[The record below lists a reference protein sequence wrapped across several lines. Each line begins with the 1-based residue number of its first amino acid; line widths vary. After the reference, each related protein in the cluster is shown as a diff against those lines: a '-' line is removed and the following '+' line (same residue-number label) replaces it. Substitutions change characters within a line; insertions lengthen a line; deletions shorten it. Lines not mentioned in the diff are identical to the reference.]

1 MNKKSLKIIEELKL
15 RQGDTWRVLKI
26 MSEFVQ
32 GFDELAHLGPAVT
45 FFGSSRSRERDTY
58 YRLAYETA
66 FNLGK
71 LGYAIITGGG
81 PGIMEAANRGAYDS
95 GTVSVGLN
103 IDIPHE
109 QHPNRYQTLSLKFDY
124 FFVRKVMLL
133 KYSLAYV
140 IFPGGFGTF
149 DELFEALTL
158 IQTGKS
164 HKFPL
169 ILFGREYWEPLLKYM
184 KEVMVKHGTIDEDDL
199 HFISLVDEP
208 QQVTRLIYERSR
220 EKYSYLEKHY
230 GEETNFMEKLRRII
244 RNYESSPYS

>member
-1 MNKKSLKIIEELKL
+1 MSKDSLKIIEELKL

-32 GFDELAHLGPAVT
+32 GFDELASVGPAVT
-45 FFGSSRSRERDTY
+45 FFGSSRSKEKDRY

-95 GTVSVGLN
+95 GAVSVGLN
-103 IDIPHE
+103 IEIPRE

-133 KYSLAYV
+133 KYSLVYV

-164 HKFPL
+164 YKFPL
-169 ILFGREYWEPLLKYM
+169 ILFGKEFWEPLLDYM
-184 KEVMVKHGTIDEDDL
+184 RNYMVKFGTIDESDL
-199 HFISLVDEP
+199 DLMSLVDTP
-208 QQVTRLIYERSR
+208 QEVVEIVYRRSK
-220 EKYSYLEKHY
+220 EKYKFLEKYY

-244 RNYESSPYS
+244 RNHETSSHS

>member
-1 MNKKSLKIIEELKL
+1 MSRDSLKIIEELKL
-15 RQGDTWRVLKI
+15 KQGDTWRVLKI

-32 GFDELAHLGPAVT
+32 GFDELVRVGPAVT
-45 FFGSSRSRERDTY
+45 FFGSARTKEDNKY

-66 FNLGK
+66 YVLGK

-95 GTVSVGLN
+95 GTLSVGLN
-103 IDIPHE
+103 IEIPRE
-109 QHPNRYQTLSLKFDY
+109 QHPNRYQNLSLKFDY

-169 ILFGREYWEPLLKYM
+169 ILFGSEYWKDLLDYM
-184 KEVMVKHGTIDEDDL
+184 KRIMVRFGTIDEEDL
-199 HFISLVDEP
+199 NLMKVVDEP
-208 QQVTRLIYERSR
+208 GQVVEIVYERSK
-220 EKYSYLEKHY
+220 EKYRYLEEYY
-230 GEETNFMEKLRRII
+230 GEETSFMEKLRRILK
-244 RNYESSPYS
+244 RHETGAYR